1 MTSTVATAATASS
14 EPNSRPS
21 ITIVVVPR
29 ERFSYSQQSLESIYQ
44 CTQMPFELVY
54 VDGGSPPSVCN
65 YLRQAAIEKGFTL
78 VRTEQF
84 LAPNQARNLGLSQV
98 STDYVLFID
107 NDVHVAHS
115 WLENLWQCAQ
125 ATNAA
130 VVCPLTCIGKPLHQK
145 IHLAGGEAR
154 IFTELKGDK
163 VRRRVHEKHYFV
175 NRALA
180 DVQDQLKRRACEF
193 AEFHCMLVKRSVFD
207 KIGPLDEKLLNTRE
221 HIDFCLQ
228 INQAGGQIYCEPSSV
243 VSYVPDILYRWSDL
257 AFFMLR
263 WSDAWEIKSLK
274 HFRKKWNLDKD
285 KYFKKRYKR
294 LGHRRHYA
302 FLRPLVRKLTLGRTI
317 PWLEKFAIHLERQL
331 NRIITE
337 RHERLYGKEPTI
349 QQEQIMSQMPG

>member
-1 MTSTVATAATASS
+1 MTSTIITASTATPES
-14 EPNSRPS
+14 TSQPS

-44 CTQMPFELVY
+44 YTQMPFELVY
-54 VDGGSPPSVCN
+54 VDGGSPISIQN
-65 YLRQAAIEKGFTL
+65 YLRQAAIERSFTL

-84 LAPNQARNLGLSQV
+84 LAPNQARNLGLRHV
-98 STDYVLFID
+98 NTDYVLFID
-107 NDVHVAHS
+107 NDVHVS
-115 WLENLWQCAQ
+115 DGWLENLWQCAQ
-125 ATNAA
+125 ATDAA

-145 IHLAGGEAR
+145 IHLAGGEAH

-175 NRALA
+175 NRAVA
-180 DVQDQLKRRACEF
+180 DVQDQLQRRACEF
-193 AEFHCMLVKRSVFD
+193 AEFHCMLVKRSFLKD
-207 KIGPLDEKLLNTRE
+207 MGPLDEKLLNTRE

-228 INQAGGQIYCEPSSV
+228 VNQAGGQIYCEPSSV

-274 HFRKKWNLDKD
+274 HFRKKWALDKD
-285 KYFKKRYKR
+285 KYFKKRYQR
-294 LGHRRHYA
+294 LGHRRHYT

-317 PWLEKFAIHLERQL
+317 PWLERVAIRLEHQL
-331 NRIITE
+331 NQLITD
-337 RHERLYGKEPTI
+337 RHERLYGEELMI
-349 QQEQIMSQMPG
+349 QQEQIISQTSG